1 VRGSSRQHPW
11 CSSRVHL
18 RVLDR
23 TSGTSGT
30 RLLRSIAVCPT
41 YAGKIRLPLSLFNS
55 LTFLAP
61 WAGDYSLRSGVD
73 YSLRPGVVRTPRAYL
88 FSPLKISPE
97 AGGLRL
103 VLPVETKCGHR
114 KCHKRHCQQVCGAS
128 GRLSLWSG
136 SHVFK
141 VDSGLVGKL
150 VTWDLLSP

>member
-1 VRGSSRQHPW
+1 MVLFEGSPQSPRSYVRYIRHASSAEY
-11 CSSRVHL
+11 
-18 RVLDR
+18 
-23 TSGTSGT
+23 
-30 RLLRSIAVCPT
+30 RSMS
-41 YAGKIRLPLSLFNS
+41 YIRRKDPPPRFFPLSLFNS